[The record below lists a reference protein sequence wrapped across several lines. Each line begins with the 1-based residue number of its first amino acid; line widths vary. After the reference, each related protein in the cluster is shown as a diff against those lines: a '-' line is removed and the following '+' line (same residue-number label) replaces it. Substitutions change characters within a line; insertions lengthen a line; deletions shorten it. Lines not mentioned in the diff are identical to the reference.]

1 MRAQRDLIAKTKFVN
16 RASGPFY
23 RRFGIGLVALL
34 LAAVSAGPAIADSAE
49 PGSGGPSQA
58 VVVQATSEAAARAAV
73 AAHHGTVTQSLWI
86 VNGVAADVP
95 EGELAGLETE
105 PGITHVSAD
114 APVHVQAAPSP
125 LHAAASVYPKVVG
138 ADKLWNEGV
147 NGDGVTVAVVDTG
160 IAQVAD
166 LAGRVIGGVDFSGG
180 NNPYNDEFG
189 HGTFVAGIIAG
200 NGASSNG
207 TYKGVA
213 PNAKLVSIKIAG
225 RNGASDITH
234 VLAAIQW
241 AVSFRTDY
249 GIKVLNLSLG
259 TDSTQ
264 PYLLSPLDGAVER
277 AWDAG
282 IVVTVSASNNGPGAG
297 TVTKPADDPL
307 VITVGALDDKGTPG
321 RGDDVMAG
329 FSGQGPTAADGLTKP
344 DLVASGRSV
353 IGLRAPGSKVDSA
366 YPGSRVGSAY
376 FKGSG
381 TSFSTA
387 VVSGSAAL
395 LLDREPNLTPDQVKA
410 RLLGTAAP
418 GPVGNPNVDGH
429 GSVDTYA
436 AAHAGTFDSAN
447 QGVFR
452 SLGSGDLQ
460 LDRGSLRINI
470 QTGGLLD
477 PIFHLLSPV
486 LQLLFGN
493 LTAQNQTFD
502 QLTYFSSEW
511 TGSSWYGSSWYGS
524 SWYGS
529 SWYGSSWYGSSWYGS
544 SWYGSSWYATA
555 WE

>member
-1 MRAQRDLIAKTKFVN
+1 MRTKRNLIASVVLFLTA
-16 RASGPFY
+16 ASMAPA
-23 RRFGIGLVALL
+23 VA
-34 LAAVSAGPAIADSAE
+34 A
-49 PGSGGPSQA
+49 PGSGPATAPAA
-58 VVVQATSEAAARAAV
+58 VAAAGARPVIVQATSEAAARAAV
-73 AAHHGTVTQSLWI
+73 AAHHGTVTQDLWI

-95 EGELAGLETE
+95 AGEVAGLAAE
-105 PGITHVSAD
+105 PGVTHVSDNA
-114 APVHVQAAPSP
+114 AVHVQAAEPSP
-125 LHAAASVYPKVVG
+125 LHAATAVYPEVVG
-138 ADKLWNEGV
+138 ADRLWTEGV
-147 NGDGVTVAVVDTG
+147 DGDGVTVAVVDTG
-160 IAQVAD
+160 ITPVAD

-200 NGASSNG
+200 NGASSG
-207 TYKGVA
+207 GQYKGVA
-213 PNAKLVSIKIAG
+213 PDAKLVSIKIAG
-225 RNGASDITH
+225 RDGSSDITH

-241 AVSFRTDY
+241 AVSFKSTY
-249 GIKVLNLSLG
+249 GIRVLNLSLG

-282 IVVTVSASNNGPGAG
+282 IVVTVSASNNGPGPG

-307 VITVGALDDKGTPG
+307 VITVGALDDDGTPA
-321 RGDDVMAG
+321 RADDIMAG
-329 FSGQGPTAADGLTKP
+329 FSGEGPTAADGLAKP

-353 IGLRAPGSKVDSA
+353 VSLRAPNSKVDSA

-418 GPVGNPNVDGH
+418 GPVGDADVDGH

-436 AAHAGTFDSAN
+436 AAHAGTFGSAN
-447 QGVFR
+447 QGVVR
-452 SLGSGDLQ
+452 SLGSGSLQ
-460 LDRGSLRINI
+460 LDRGSLKVNI

-477 PIFHLLSPV
+477 PLFRLLSPV
-486 LQLLFGN
+486 LQLLSGN
-493 LTAQNQTFD
+493 LTGQNHVFD
-502 QLTYFSSEW
+502 QLGYFSSAW

>member
-1 MRAQRDLIAKTKFVN
+1 MRAKRRLIASVVFVLLGAWIAPALTTPSL
-16 RASGPFY
+16 ASDA
-23 RRFGIGLVALL
+23 VA
-34 LAAVSAGPAIADSAE
+34 DT
-49 PGSGGPSQA
+49 A

-73 AAHHGTVTQSLWI
+73 AAHHGTVTQDLWI

-95 EGELAGLETE
+95 AGEVAGLAAE
-105 PGITHVSAD
+105 PGVTHVSDNA
-114 APVHVQAAPSP
+114 AVHVQAATPSP
-125 LHAAASVYPKVVG
+125 LHAATAVYPKVVG
-138 ADKLWNEGV
+138 ADQLWNEGV
-147 NGDGVTVAVVDTG
+147 DGTGVTVAVVDTG
-160 IAQVAD
+160 IAASVPD

-180 NNPYNDEFG
+180 NNPYSDDFG

-207 TYKGVA
+207 QYKGVA
-213 PNAKLVSIKIAG
+213 PDARLVSIKIAG
-225 RNGASDITH
+225 RDGSSDITH

-241 AVSFRTDY
+241 AVSFKSTY
-249 GIKVLNLSLG
+249 GIRVLNLSLG

-282 IVVTVSASNNGPGAG
+282 IVVTVSASNNGPGPG

-321 RGDDVMAG
+321 RADDIMAG
-329 FSGQGPTAADGLTKP
+329 FSGEGPTAADGLAKP

-353 IGLRAPGSKVDSA
+353 ISLRAPNSKVDSA

-395 LLDREPNLTPDQVKA
+395 LLDREPTLTPDQVKA

-418 GPVGNPNVDGH
+418 GPVGDPDVDGH

-436 AAHAGTFDSAN
+436 AAHAGTFNSAN
-447 QGVFR
+447 QGVVR
-452 SLGSGDLQ
+452 SLGSGSLQ
-460 LDRGSLRINI
+460 LDRGSLKINI
-470 QTGGLLD
+470 QTGTVFD
-477 PIFHLLSPV
+477 PLFRLLSPV
-486 LQLLFGN
+486 LQLLTGN
-493 LTAQNQTFD
+493 LTAQNQLFD
-502 QLTYFSSEW
+502 QVGYFTSAW

-544 SWYGSSWYATA
+544 SWYGSSWYAIA